1 MFLCKFTHEIFM
13 SNNFKT
19 IRIWERAYR
28 AARIAAA
35 TYDMSI
41 TRFVSEA
48 IEAYAKKL
56 GKK

>member
-1 MFLCKFTHEIFM
+1 MLK

-35 TYDMSI
+35 IHDMSI